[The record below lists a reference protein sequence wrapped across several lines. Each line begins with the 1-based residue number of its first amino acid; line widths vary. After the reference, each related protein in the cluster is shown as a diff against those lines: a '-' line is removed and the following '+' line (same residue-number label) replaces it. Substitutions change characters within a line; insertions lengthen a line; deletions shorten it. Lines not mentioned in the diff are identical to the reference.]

1 MKKLKQLITITAISV
16 LALPAVILANS
27 IPESFSVRGNVTMDG
42 QDAAVGTIISV
53 EKDNKEIAVTTV
65 TIEGRYL
72 VEISAE
78 NTRETLIYKIDGFP
92 FISKDTNPTG
102 IPLSQNIDLVFIIAD
117 SNPDP
122 DPVVYCGDG
131 ICNED
136 ETCSTCST
144 DCGSC
149 GGSSGGS
156 ASNSPVSNKPSP
168 EETPKTPIVK
178 GVSDVTVFDGDI
190 IQCASSSNPFAVY
203 IVKIVGDTKYI
214 RHIVSLEIFNYYG
227 HLRWENLKQVD
238 SLNNYSMSGWVRH
251 NTGPNGTAG
260 PTDKVYEINGDQTKH
275 WINMTAED
283 FLSHGGS
290 EPAIYSVNQGELD
303 LYVTGADV
311 MSL

>member
-1 MKKLKQLITITAISV
+1 MKKISRLIVMVIMV
-16 LALPAVILANS
+16 LAVPMAVLASPPSIPLLVYGDVTIDNQPAPVGTEILA
-27 IPESFSVRGNVTMDG
+27 
-42 QDAAVGTIISV
+42 
-53 EKDNKEIAVTTV
+53 EINN
-65 TIEGRYL
+65 I
-72 VEISAE
+72 EISTVVAKE
-78 NTRETLIYKIDGFP
+78 GKYFIEIPDGRSNEGKMITFKVIGITDDANQLEYVNASTIP
-92 FISKDTNPTG
+92 SINFDLFVSNIESEPTT
-102 IPLSQNIDLVFIIAD
+102 PA
-117 SNPDP
+117 P
-122 DPVVYCGDG
+122 
-131 ICNED
+131 
-136 ETCSTCST
+136 
-144 DCGSC
+144 
-149 GGSSGGS
+149 SSGGGGGGG
-156 ASNSPVSNKPSP
+156 AGVPSVP
-168 EETPKTPIVK
+168 LVEDEDNQETPKTPIVK
-178 GVSDVTVFDGDI
+178 GVSDVTVLDGDI

-227 HLRWENLKQVD
+227 HLQWENLKQVD
-238 SLNNYSMSGWVRH
+238 SLDEYSLSGWVRH